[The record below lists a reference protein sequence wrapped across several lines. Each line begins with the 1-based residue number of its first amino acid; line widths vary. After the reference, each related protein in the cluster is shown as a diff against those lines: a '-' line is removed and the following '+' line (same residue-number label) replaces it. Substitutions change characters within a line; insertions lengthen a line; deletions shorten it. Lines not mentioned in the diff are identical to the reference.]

1 MKSYKI
7 KKSQKKHLILLALLV
22 VLISYSCGKISSVPE
37 DLIGV
42 WKATDIRYDNTSFEI
57 KRKTL
62 TFHTREG
69 DYNSFA
75 IIEIK
80 KEQMEDNEWL
90 QYTIYYRNRD
100 LQKVEFPFYFCLSD
114 KNTIRFV
121 NQPYLVWKKVLR
133 INS

>member
-1 MKSYKI
+1 MKSFKI
-7 KKSQKKHLILLALLV
+7 KKPQKKHLISLALLV
-22 VLISYSCGKISSVPE
+22 VINSYSCEKISSAPE
-37 DLIGV
+37 GLIGV

-69 DYNSFA
+69 DINSFA

-100 LQKVEFPFYFCLSD
+100 LQKVEFPFYFRLSD
-114 KNTIRFV
+114 KSAIRFV
-121 NQPYLVWKKVLR
+121 NQPYLVWKKEGS
-133 INS
+133 IKP